1 MKRDLNLVRDIL
13 LWATEQDGAG
23 IGQNPVLPDY
33 SEETIAHHVHLMWE
47 AGLVDAVEITTLDG
61 PGPSAILLS
70 VTWAG
75 HDFIDAARDNTIWNK
90 TKSKVRFPDLGGNP
104 VGTLDEGE
112 GHSCPGFRMREI
124 LQGEFLEER
133 GDSAIMSWAGHPV
146 NFDSQGVG
154 QRVRFDVSGRNEQF
168 ANERTCVVLLL
179 QVAAQ

>member
-90 TKSKVRFPDLGGNP
+90 TKSKVRFPDLGG
-104 VGTLDEGE
+104 
-112 GHSCPGFRMREI
+112 
-124 LQGEFLEER
+124 
-133 GDSAIMSWAGHPV
+133 
-146 NFDSQGVG
+146 
-154 QRVRFDVSGRNEQF
+154 
-168 ANERTCVVLLL
+168 
-179 QVAAQ
+179 